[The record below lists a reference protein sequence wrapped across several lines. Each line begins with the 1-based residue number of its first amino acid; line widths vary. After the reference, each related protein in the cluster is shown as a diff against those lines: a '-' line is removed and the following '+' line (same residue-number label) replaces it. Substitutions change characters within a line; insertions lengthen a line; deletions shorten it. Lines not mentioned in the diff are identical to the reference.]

1 VAPATATYEII
12 KDRENLE
19 RVFGGSIRGL
29 AYPYTAYNAATPE
42 ILRSCG
48 IAYARTANCTG
59 KLTMPSDWYLWHPTC
74 DHGDK
79 NMPLYCER
87 FLSTLPA
94 FNQCALFF
102 VYGHSFDLTR
112 DARWPKIEEL
122 FQTVGG
128 RDDVWYATNIEIC
141 DYIAAFKQLIMSADG
156 NYIYNPTVTTLSLIY
171 SDRDFINSAITLELK
186 PGEHVYL
193 DGSRA

>member
-1 VAPATATYEII
+1 
-12 KDRENLE
+12 
-19 RVFGGSIRGL
+19 
-29 AYPYTAYNAATPE
+29 
-42 ILRSCG
+42 
-48 IAYARTANCTG
+48 
-59 KLTMPSDWYLWHPTC
+59 MPSDWYLWHPTC